1 MVVLGYGMTL
11 DVQDLAFAALDG
23 DESPESRDYVQSIA
37 GSRYFVERPPIR
49 VPADL
54 DRRLKSGELAVAIEI
69 PPGFGRDLRRGRS
82 PEISAWVDGAMPFRG
97 ETIRGYV
104 QGMHQD
110 YLAGL
115 AQRAPAPEPQP
126 WVNLEMRYRYNQ
138 DFRSLDAMVPAVIPL
153 LLLFVPAI
161 LTALARGAGEGA
173 GLDHEPLC
181 HARDP
186 PGIPAR
192 QTASLRGCRH
202 AQLPRARGAGGLLFG
217 VALKGSLPALAV
229 GALLYVATTTGFGLV
244 MSAFTRTQIAALFG
258 TAIATMTLATQ
269 FSGLTDPVSSLEGS
283 GRADRQR
290 IPDDLLPHHQPRGV
304 HEGARLPRSVEAVP
318 RPRGLHPGGDGRQS
332 ALAQEAR
339 PLSAMRPAVVAQL
352 GFKELRSLW
361 HDKVLLLFVLW
372 GFSFGIYSAATASSR
387 ELHNAA
393 IAVVDEDR
401 SALSQRIVS
410 AFYRPYFS
418 APALIGLADVDPGL
432 DAGRYTFVLDI
443 PPNFQR
449 DVQAGRKPTVQV
461 NIDATQ
467 MSQAFIGAIYIQ
479 NIVTSEVGDFVMRRR
494 ADVLPAI
501 PLIVRVKF
509 NPNLNGIWFGGVMK
523 IVSNIT
529 LLSVILSGAALIR
542 EREHGT
548 LEHLLVMP
556 LQPIEIMAAKVWANG
571 LVVLVTA
578 GPLALA
584 GRQGHARRSNRGLP
598 RPVPLRRRLAP
609 VLVNVARD
617 LPGHRRPVHAPI
629 RPADDPG
636 HRAARHALGGHDA
649 PREHADGRPD
659 PHAGGAHH
667 VLREIRAGDS
677 LPRGGP

>member
-1 MVVLGYGMTL
+1 
-11 DVQDLAFAALDG
+11 
-23 DESPESRDYVQSIA
+23 
-37 GSRYFVERPPIR
+37 
-49 VPADL
+49 
-54 DRRLKSGELAVAIEI
+54 
-69 PPGFGRDLRRGRS
+69 
-82 PEISAWVDGAMPFRG
+82 
-97 ETIRGYV
+97 
-104 QGMHQD
+104 
-110 YLAGL
+110 
-115 AQRAPAPEPQP
+115 
-126 WVNLEMRYRYNQ
+126 
-138 DFRSLDAMVPAVIPL
+138 
-153 LLLFVPAI
+153 
-161 LTALARGAGEGA
+161 
-173 GLDHEPLC
+173 
-181 HARDP
+181 
-186 PGIPAR
+186 
-192 QTASLRGCRH
+192 
-202 AQLPRARGAGGLLFG
+202 
-217 VALKGSLPALAV
+217 
-229 GALLYVATTTGFGLV
+229 
-244 MSAFTRTQIAALFG
+244 
-258 TAIATMTLATQ
+258 
-269 FSGLTDPVSSLEGS
+269 
-283 GRADRQR
+283 
-290 IPDDLLPHHQPRGV
+290 
-304 HEGARLPRSVEAVP
+304 
-318 RPRGLHPGGDGRQS
+318 
-332 ALAQEAR
+332 
-339 PLSAMRPAVVAQL
+339 MRPTVVAQL

-372 GFSFGIYSAATASSR
+372 GFSFGIYSAAAASSR

-479 NIVTSEVGDFVMRRR
+479 NIVTGEVGGFVMRRR

-556 LQPIEIMAAKVWANG
+556 LHPIEIMAAKVWANG

-578 GPLALA
+578 GLSLWLVVKGVLGVPIAGSLALFLFGAALHLFSSTSLGIFLATVARSMPQFGLLMILVIVPLDMLSGAMTPRESMPAAVQTLMLAAPTTYFVRFAQAILYRGA
-584 GRQGHARRSNRGLP
+584 GLEVVWRDFVAIIAIGAVFFLVALARFRRS
-598 RPVPLRRRLAP
+598 
-609 VLVNVARD
+609 VA
-617 LPGHRRPVHAPI
+617 LTQV
-629 RPADDPG
+629 
-636 HRAARHALGGHDA
+636 
-649 PREHADGRPD
+649 
-659 PHAGGAHH
+659 
-667 VLREIRAGDS
+667 
-677 LPRGGP
+677 